1 MVNHRGAI
9 NLKSLLV
16 LLAIMALGV
25 NITACGGTS
34 LISDGSSDAVAASGV
49 PVTTVFSTT
58 PGTTASNGTQ
68 TGGHQ
73 KDSNDGDNDP
83 NSSDDEAFL
92 DYGHAAS
99 GADERAVTAL
109 VKRYYAAAASADG
122 AKVCAQIY
130 GIIAENIAEEY
141 AQSPEFSGPTCAAVM
156 LKLFKQR
163 RQRMAADL
171 AALRVTR
178 VRIEGE
184 TGYAFVYLGQVPEP
198 YVAVHRES
206 GAWKMESLFETRL
219 S

>member
-1 MVNHRGAI
+1 MNKRRATYT
-9 NLKSLLV
+9 SSA
-16 LLAIMALGV
+16 LLAAMTLGV
-25 NITACGGTS
+25 NVTACGGT
-34 LISDGSSDAVAASGV
+34 SDGSSDAVATSGV
-49 PVTTVFSTT
+49 PVTTVSST

-68 TGGHQ
+68 TAGHQ
-73 KDSNDGDNDP
+73 RDSNDGDNDP

-99 GADERAVTAL
+99 GADERAVSAL

-122 AKVCAQIY
+122 AAVCAQIY
-130 GIIAENIAEEY
+130 GIIAESTTEEY
-141 AQSPEFSGPTCAAVM
+141 AQSHKLSGPTCAVVM
-156 LKLFKQR
+156 SKLFRQR

-198 YVAVHRES
+198 YVAVHREN
-206 GAWKMESLFETRL
+206 GAWKMESPFETKL